1 MFDSLVKEDKSR
13 YEELCKKIFA
23 MHEKV
28 RFVGILDD
36 AGRLV
41 AGGMRE
47 DIHPL
52 EDEIHQKRWFH
63 QTAIRRE
70 MTSMFENVYGKVRYI
85 FANRDK
91 VKQLTFYIDDKIL
104 FISIQPEV
112 SAHETIEVAEAILEI
127 LF

>member
-1 MFDSLVKEDKSR
+1 MLDALVKEDQDKGR

-23 MHEKV
+23 MHEKI

-36 AGRLV
+36 NGKLV

-47 DIHPL
+47 GLEPL
-52 EDEIHQKRWFH
+52 EDEIHEKRWFH

-70 MTSMFENVYGKVRYI
+70 MTTMFENIYGKVRYV

-112 SAHETIEVAEAILEI
+112 SAHETIELAEAILNS
-127 LF
+127 

>member
-1 MFDSLVKEDKSR
+1 MLDQLVKEDQDKSK

-23 MHEKV
+23 MHDKI

-36 AGRLV
+36 DGKLI

-47 DIHPL
+47 GVKPL
-52 EDEIHQKRWFH
+52 EDEIHEKRWFH
-63 QTAIRRE
+63 QAAIRRE
-70 MTSMFENVYGKVRYI
+70 MTTMFENIYGKVRYV

-112 SAHETIEVAEAILEI
+112 SAYETIDLAEKILS
-127 LF
+127 

>member
-1 MFDSLVKEDKSR
+1 MLDTLVKEDQDKSK

-23 MHEKV
+23 MHDKI

-36 AGRLV
+36 NGKLV

-47 DIHPL
+47 GVKPL
-52 EDEIHQKRWFH
+52 EDEIHEKRWFH
-63 QTAIRRE
+63 QTVIRRE
-70 MTSMFENVYGKVRYI
+70 MTTMFENIYGKVRYV

-112 SAHETIEVAEAILEI
+112 SAHETIDLAEKILS
-127 LF
+127 